1 MNAKRDIAI
10 KAAAEDFCR
19 AGDGGSFSDLLGVL
33 IQAAIDFERNA
44 IADAMQ
50 AANETECGPYAL
62 NNFANLVRS
71 GEYET

>member
-1 MNAKRDIAI
+1 MNQTRDNAI

-19 AGDGGSFSDLLGVL
+19 TAHEVKDLLSVL

-62 NNFANLVRS
+62 YNFANLIRS